1 MSAKTETKKQ
11 NTVLWW
17 VGWILL
23 TIGSFFVACW
33 FWTWFIAAHVGSV
46 KSERVT
52 ILWVAAVFGT
62 WMVFLLPLIILMYNK
77 VDKAYEDARI
87 KREAMEI
94 KRKEAEGR
102 AVSSSVRFQPVE
114 ASRRI
119 LAEAL
124 RKKVRKF
131 PDTIKG
137 GHLVTVILKDGRR
150 FEHVFIAGKKE
161 VLGIYGAEQLPF
173 DIQEITDLEPSDL
186 DHMPVFKPEL
196 WLRLDGG
203 EA

>member
-1 MSAKTETKKQ
+1 MSAKPEAKKQ
-11 NTVLWW
+11 TTILWW
-17 VGWILL
+17 VGWIVL

-87 KREAMEI
+87 RREAMEI
-94 KRKEAEGR
+94 KRKETEGR

-124 RKKVRKF
+124 RKKVGKF

>member
-1 MSAKTETKKQ
+1 MNAQKEAGKK

-17 VGWILL
+17 VGWIVL

-52 ILWVAAVFGT
+52 VLWVAAVFGT
-62 WMVFLLPLIILMYNK
+62 WMVFLLPLIIVMYNK

-87 KREAMEI
+87 KREAMEF
-94 KRKEAEGR
+94 KRKELEGR
-102 AVSSSVRFQPVE
+102 AWAASVRFQSVE
-114 ASRRI
+114 ESSR
-119 LAEAL
+119 LLKDSL
-124 RKKVRKF
+124 RKKVGKF
-131 PDTIKG
+131 PETIKG
-137 GHLVTVILKDGRR
+137 GNLVTAILGDGRR
-150 FEHVFIAGKKE
+150 FEHVFIAEKKE
-161 VLGIYGAEQLPF
+161 VLGIYGVEQLPF

-186 DHMPVFKPEL
+186 DRLPVFKPEL

>member
-1 MSAKTETKKQ
+1 MNAKSETKKQ
-11 NTVLWW
+11 NTILWW
-17 VGWILL
+17 VGWIAL

-33 FWTWFIAAHVGSV
+33 FWTWFIAAYVGSV

-52 ILWVAAVFGT
+52 LLWVAAVFGT

-87 KREAMEI
+87 KREALEF
-94 KRKEAEGR
+94 KRKEMEGR
-102 AVSSSVRFQPVE
+102 REAGAVRFQHVE
-114 ASRRI
+114 ASRRM

-124 RKKVRKF
+124 RKKIGKF

-137 GHLVTVILKDGRR
+137 GHLVTAILKDGRR